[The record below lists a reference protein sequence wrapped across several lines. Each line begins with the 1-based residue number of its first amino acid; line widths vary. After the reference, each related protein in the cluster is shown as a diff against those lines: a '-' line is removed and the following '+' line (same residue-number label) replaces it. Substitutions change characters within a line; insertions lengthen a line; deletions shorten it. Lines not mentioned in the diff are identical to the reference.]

1 MLKIIN
7 QSKLESLALV
17 NKLNIY
23 MAIYHV
29 YNFQSKKKKAL
40 SKIKEFTYIRVFL
53 FFTCITSGQTPVL
66 SISSCM

>member
-29 YNFQSKKKKAL
+29 YNFKSKKKKHYL
-40 SKIKEFTYIRVFL
+40 K
-53 FFTCITSGQTPVL
+53 
-66 SISSCM
+66 

>member
-23 MAIYHV
+23 IAIYHV
-29 YNFQSKKKKAL
+29 YNFKSKKKAL